1 VRVKP
6 GTQMA
11 AAAAGHASLR
21 ASRADRER
29 VVDLLKAAF
38 VQGRLSKDELEARVG
53 QVFASRTYA
62 ELSAVTADI
71 PVGLVMAQPSA
82 PAPAQARPLV
92 PTNTAVTGAACVA
105 LVANVG
111 LVAAYLSGSGLALVL
126 LGVFVFIVMI
136 VTIGAMIAASLTDR
150 FKTGQG

>member
-11 AAAAGHASLR
+11 ATAAGHARLR

-38 VQGRLSKDELEARVG
+38 VQGRLTKDELEARVG

-62 ELSAVTADI
+62 DLAAVTADI
-71 PVGLVMAQPSA
+71 PVELVVAQPSA
-82 PAPAQARPLV
+82 RAPAAQARTRM
-92 PTNTAVTGAACVA
+92 PTNTV
-105 LVANVG
+105 VG
-111 LVAAYLSGSGLALVL
+111 LVACVTLVINLGFLAAFLIGSGLALFL
-126 LGVFVFIVMI
+126 LVVFALVVM
-136 VTIGAMIAASLTDR
+136 VGAIGAMIVASL
-150 FKTGQG
+150 KLN